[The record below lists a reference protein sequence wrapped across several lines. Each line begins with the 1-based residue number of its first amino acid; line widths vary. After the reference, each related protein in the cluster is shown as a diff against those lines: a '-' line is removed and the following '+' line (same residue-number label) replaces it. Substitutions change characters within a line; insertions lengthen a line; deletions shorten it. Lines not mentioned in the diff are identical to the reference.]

1 MPTEP
6 LPKAAKEYAYR
17 HEPVDLLKALW
28 AVFSR
33 GVKVPEEE
41 ERLAEA
47 IPSRIVYSVRSKSR
61 ELLERL
67 RRGSAT
73 MGELYR
79 DCSSRSEIVA
89 TFLSVLE
96 LCSMGGVH
104 IDREEGDYRLSFV
117 GGDVEQILEK
127 IEE

>member
-1 MPTEP
+1 M
-6 LPKAAKEYAYR
+6 
-17 HEPVDLLKALW
+17 
-28 AVFSR
+28 
-33 GVKVPEEE
+33 
-41 ERLAEA
+41 
-47 IPSRIVYSVRSKSR
+47 RSKSR